1 MIILWPFLA
10 LLASAQA
17 PQIPPAEALQTLPA
31 PALQAAAPV
40 TKAPVSVVRAEY
52 GWGYVG
58 ADGQGKG
65 TLNVL
70 VEPVSGRVILELQ
83 GLGERLMLLEG
94 STAGGFRL
102 QVPRQKVD
110 QRAPALGDLPL
121 PFLPQIGTPAG
132 LYRLLGEGA
141 GPGVKV
147 TRKDAEG
154 PVKLRYDGKDDRGR
168 EVTVWLQRKRWERE
182 GPK

>member
-1 MIILWPFLA
+1 MITLWPLLA
-10 LLASAQA
+10 LLASTQTQTA
-17 PQIPPAEALQTLPA
+17 PALQTAPA

-40 TKAPVSVVRAEY
+40 TKAPVSLVRAEY

-94 STAGGFRL
+94 STAEGFRL

-110 QRAPALGDLPL
+110 QRAPALGAIPL

-132 LYRLLGEGA
+132 LYRLLSEGA

-147 TRKDAEG
+147 TKTDAEG